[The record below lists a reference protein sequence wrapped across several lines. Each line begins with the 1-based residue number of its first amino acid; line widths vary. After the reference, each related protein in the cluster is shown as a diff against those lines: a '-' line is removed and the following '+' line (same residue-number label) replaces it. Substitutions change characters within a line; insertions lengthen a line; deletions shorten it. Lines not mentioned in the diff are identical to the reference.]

1 MIRIASFCAAALLLA
16 TPLAAQR
23 DTTLRAGRTIMAAA
37 IERRHA
43 EVSDGARQSYH
54 AAVKLAVYD
63 TDIPAD
69 SIDAVATVS
78 EIRSEID
85 WRAPTHYHEIILARR
100 HTSKFTFV
108 WKTLSVVDIADF
120 QRPRIN
126 IPPYDFVSP
135 LADDAVTFYRFQLLG
150 ARTVNGVRVYRLD
163 ILPRTPTTLA
173 FTGTIDIAESTHD
186 VVAMDLGVTSAADFG
201 MWKNVRYLQQYADV
215 GDGHWM
221 PHDITLTAEAHLPI
235 KVPKLSRYM
244 SLRQE
249 AHLDHYHVEAAPPAI
264 EDREIRVDVARD
276 ADQYDNA
283 VWQEPPVIPQTVGEQ
298 RVWMHRDSSAH
309 RLSGRVSDAER
320 NVSTSQIEVASKDF
334 FHFNRVDG
342 VYLLGAGLL
351 WRASENV
358 ALDGKLGYA
367 FGSRQWQ
374 YRAGGALQLSEP
386 RRLWIGAGYH
396 DETITRPDVV
406 PHNSDRTLEA
416 LLYERDP
423 LDYYREQGATFWVGI
438 RPLDFTRLHLQ
449 FDDQLQSTLPIVTDY
464 SLLKAT
470 QPQRPNGFI
479 IGGRMRTLSGTFTYD
494 SRSLERKRGVETPLA
509 VPVWTQITFSAEVSD
524 PGLIAS
530 DFHFGRYAIL
540 LERHQRIRNS
550 GVTTITGLLGTTT
563 GDVPP
568 QRYFTLDFTV
578 HALGFEGG
586 GLQTIGD
593 TAFGGT
599 RIASL
604 SIRHDFNGL
613 IFRRSRI
620 PLIDLLPFTFRVY
633 GSAFAIDFQNHTPLP
648 GDSLFH
654 TAPNGYVEA
663 GFGLGNLL
671 PFLSPLKLGTQFTWR
686 LSNQTTPRF
695 QFGFDLSGPC
705 SNAERQTQSARAC
718 SDEGRNDETD
728 VTTPPGVSGRRC
740 HCSKRPATAA

>member
-1 MIRIASFCAAALLLA
+1 VCPIGPPDVSSFTAPTPGRNAGASTMSRFSPICPRGEGAATIRIGSCCTAALLLA

-23 DTTLRAGRTIMAAA
+23 DTSLRAGRTILVAA

-43 EVSDGARQSYH
+43 QVPDGARQSYH

-63 TDIPAD
+63 TEIPAD

-78 EIRSEID
+78 ETRSEVD
-85 WRAPTHYHEIILARR
+85 WRAPMQYHETILARR

-108 WKTLSVVDIADF
+108 WNALSVVDIADF

-135 LADDAVTFYRFQLLG
+135 IADDAIDFYRFQLLG
-150 ARTVNGVRVYRLD
+150 MRTVNGVRVYHLD

-186 VVAMDLGVTSAADFG
+186 VVAMDLGVSVAADFG
-201 MWKNVRYLQQYADV
+201 MWQNVRYRQHYADV

-221 PHDITLTAEAHLPI
+221 PHDITLTADAHLPI
-235 KVPKLSRYM
+235 KLPKLSRQM

-249 AHLDHYHVEAAPPAI
+249 AHLDNYHVETARPAF
-264 EDREIRVDVARD
+264 EDNEVRIDVARD

-283 VWQEPPVIPQTVGEQ
+283 LRLEPPVIPETPGEQ

-309 RLSGRVSDAER
+309 RLSGRVSGVQR
-320 NVSTSQIEVASKDF
+320 SVSMSQVEVASKDF

-342 VYLLGAGLL
+342 AYAGAGLR

-358 ALDGKLGYA
+358 ILDGKLGYA
-367 FGSRQWQ
+367 FGSTQWQ
-374 YRAGGALQLSEP
+374 YRAGGALQLSQP

-396 DETITRPDVV
+396 DETITRPSVV
-406 PHNSDRTLEA
+406 PHNSDRTIEA
-416 LLYERDP
+416 LLYRRDP
-423 LDYYREQGATFWVGI
+423 LDYYREQGSTFWLGI
-438 RPLDFTRLHLQ
+438 RPFTFTRLHLQ
-449 FDDQLQSTLPIVTDY
+449 YDDQLQGVLPVVTDY
-464 SLLKAT
+464 SLLTAT

-494 SRSLERKRGVETPLA
+494 SRSLEQKRGVETPLP
-509 VPVWTQITFSAEVSD
+509 VLVWTRITLSAEVSD

-550 GVTTITGLLGTTT
+550 GVTTILALLGTTT

-568 QRYFTLDFTV
+568 QRYFTLDFSV
-578 HALGFEGG
+578 RALGFQGG
-586 GLQTIGD
+586 GLKTLGD
-593 TAFGGT
+593 TAFAGT
-599 RIASL
+599 RVASL

-613 IFRRSRI
+613 IFKQSRI
-620 PLIDLLPFTFRVY
+620 PLIRLLPFTLRVY
-633 GSAFAIDFQNHTPLP
+633 SSAFATDFHNHVPLP
-648 GDSLFH
+648 GDSAFH

-695 QFGFDLSGPC
+695 QFGFDLSGP
-705 SNAERQTQSARAC
+705 
-718 SDEGRNDETD
+718 
-728 VTTPPGVSGRRC
+728 
-740 HCSKRPATAA
+740 